1 MRKTTNYLKNI
12 FSELGFSEESGVFYY
27 EALKLGKATVQ
38 DISRASN
45 LPRSSCYDILDR
57 LKREGFVSTISE
69 KGTTYVVAEQPDM
82 LAARLKK
89 IQEKK
94 KEALKNFEEISNHL
108 SILGKRRGGDQP
120 DVRLY
125 EGFESM
131 KKVLLDVLKE
141 CDKKGLE
148 MVNVC
153 QGEADKFAG
162 LSRDPDY
169 LKEYIAIRNKM
180 KIKERAIMED
190 VKSAREYKERY
201 ETRNY
206 QMLLSP
212 QLSRKDTAHIDK
224 IVFGDTLLIL
234 NFEKD
239 YAVVIK
245 DRYIAENEKISFE
258 VMWNALMQGS
268 YKY

>member
-12 FSELGFSEESGVFYY
+12 FKELGFSEESGVFYY

-38 DISRASN
+38 EIARASL

-57 LKREGFVSTISE
+57 LKREGFISTISE
-69 KGTTYVVAEQPDM
+69 EGTTYVVAEQPDM
-82 LAARLKK
+82 ITDKLKNLK
-89 IQEKK
+89 AKK
-94 KEALKNFEEISNHL
+94 QEALENLKEISNHL
-108 SILGKRRGGDQP
+108 NILGSRSESDKP

-141 CDKKGLE
+141 CNEKGLE

-153 QGEADKFAG
+153 QGEADKFSG

-169 LKEYIAIRNKM
+169 LKEYIRLRNKM

-190 VKSAREYKERY
+190 VKSAREYKKQY
-201 ETRNY
+201 EAKDY
-206 QMLLSP
+206 QILLSP

-224 IVFGDTLLIL
+224 IVFGDTLIIL

-239 YAVVIK
+239 YVIVIK
-245 DRYIAENEKISFE
+245 DKYIAENEKISFS
-258 VMWNALMQGS
+258 VLWNALKKGV